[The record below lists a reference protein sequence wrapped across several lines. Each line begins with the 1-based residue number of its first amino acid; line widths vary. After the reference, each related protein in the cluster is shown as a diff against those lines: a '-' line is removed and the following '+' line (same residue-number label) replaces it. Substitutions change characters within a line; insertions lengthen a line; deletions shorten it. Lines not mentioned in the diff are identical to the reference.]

1 MRFTTFIARRYL
13 FSRKEKTIVNI
24 ISWISLVG
32 ITVSTLALIVVMSV
46 YNGIGELTQ
55 SLFNVFDPEL
65 IVEPAEGKTFHTSQ
79 IDYDAIANADAVANI
94 SQIVEE
100 NAWLTLRQAEAIVQL
115 RGVDEGYGRAC
126 GLDTLIAEGEYLLKA
141 QSGKRKAESDDWGK
155 RKAESDD
162 WGAESDGIDY
172 EPAPQLDYVLL
183 GWNIMIRMGV
193 NSMTNTP
200 LALHIPKRGSSSIG
214 FSMDEAFNNGY
225 AYPAGAFRIQEE
237 IDDLYV
243 IADIDFVRR
252 LMSYAPDEVTALAIT
267 LKDSKQLASTKR
279 QLQSLLGDGFT
290 VKDRFEQ
297 KPLYYKIFRSERLG
311 VFLILSLIVLIST
324 LNLIASLSLLIINK
338 RKDIATMRALGMDR
352 QQIRRVFFT
361 EGILIALVGVVAGL
375 VLGFVTCLLQQHFG
389 IVKLGANAIVDAFP
403 VAMRLVDFVATFL
416 VVTLLSTLVV
426 AFTVRRAKI

>member
-1 MRFTTFIARRYL
+1 MRLTTFIARRYL
-13 FSRKEKTIVNI
+13 FSRKEKTIVNL

-46 YNGIGELTQ
+46 YNGIGLLTQ
-55 SLFNVFDPEL
+55 SLFNVFDPEIL
-65 IVEPAEGKTFHTSQ
+65 VTPTEGKTFRTSD
-79 IDYDAIANADAVANI
+79 IRYDDLVATDGIAHV
-94 SQIVEE
+94 SQMVEE

-115 RGVDEGYGRAC
+115 RGVDESYGRAC
-126 GLDTLIAEGEYLLKA
+126 GLDTLIAEGEYLL
-141 QSGKRKAESDDWGK
+141 R
-155 RKAESDD
+155 AESDD
-162 WGAESDGIDY
+162 WGAESEGLDF
-172 EPAPQLDYVLL
+172 EPEPQLDFLL
-183 GWNIMIRMGV
+183 MGWNIMIRMGV

-200 LALHIPKRGSSSIG
+200 LAVHIPKRGTASIG

-243 IADIDFVRR
+243 VADIDFVRR

-267 LKDSKQLASTKR
+267 LDDPAKLGSAKR
-279 QLQSLLGDGFT
+279 QLQSLLGDGFS

-361 EGILIALVGVVAGL
+361 EGLLIALVGVVAGL
-375 VLGFVTCLLQQHFG
+375 VLGLVVCLLQQHFG

-403 VAMRLVDFVATFL
+403 VAMRLVDFIATFL
-416 VVTLLSTLVV
+416 VVTLLSILVV
-426 AFTVRRAKI
+426 AFTVRMAKI

>member
-1 MRFTTFIARRYL
+1 MRLTTFIARRYL
-13 FSRKEKTIVNI
+13 FSRKEKTIVNL

-46 YNGIGELTQ
+46 YNGIGLLTQ
-55 SLFNVFDPEL
+55 SLFNVFDPEIL
-65 IVEPAEGKTFHTSQ
+65 VTPTEGKTFRTSD
-79 IDYDAIANADAVANI
+79 IRYDDLVATDGIANV
-94 SQIVEE
+94 SQMVEE

-115 RGVDEGYGRAC
+115 RGVDESYGQAC
-126 GLDTLIAEGEYLLKA
+126 GLDTLIAEGEYLL
-141 QSGKRKAESDDWGK
+141 R
-155 RKAESDD
+155 AESDD
-162 WGAESDGIDY
+162 WGAGSDGIDY
-172 EPAPQLDYVLL
+172 EPEPQLDFLL
-183 GWNIMIRMGV
+183 MGWNIMIRMGV

-200 LALHIPKRGSSSIG
+200 LAVHIPKRGTASIG

-243 IADIDFVRR
+243 VADIDFVRR

-267 LKDSKQLASTKR
+267 LDDPAKLGSAKR
-279 QLQSLLGDGFT
+279 QLQSLLGDGFS

-361 EGILIALVGVVAGL
+361 EGLLIALVGVVAGL
-375 VLGFVTCLLQQHFG
+375 VLGLVVCLLQQHFG

-403 VAMRLVDFVATFL
+403 VAMRLVDFIATFL

>member
-1 MRFTTFIARRYL
+1 LRFTTFIARRYL

-65 IVEPAEGKTFHTSQ
+65 IVEPAEGKTFRTSQ
-79 IDYDAIANADAVANI
+79 IDYEAIANADAVANV

-141 QSGKRKAESDDWGK
+141 ESG
-155 RKAESDD
+155 D
-162 WGAESDGIDY
+162 WGAGSDGIDY

-243 IADIDFVRR
+243 ISDIDFVRR

-267 LKDSKQLASTKR
+267 LKDSKQMASTKR

-338 RKDIATMRALGMDR
+338 RKDIATMRALGMDH

>member
-79 IDYDAIANADAVANI
+79 IDYDAVANADAVANV

-141 QSGKRKAESDDWGK
+141 ESDDWGM
-155 RKAESDD
+155 ESED
-162 WGAESDGIDY
+162 IDY

>member
-1 MRFTTFIARRYL
+1 MRLTTFIARRYL
-13 FSRKEKTIVNI
+13 FSRKEKTIVNL

-46 YNGIGELTQ
+46 YNGIGLLTQ
-55 SLFNVFDPEL
+55 SLFNVFDPEIL
-65 IVEPAEGKTFHTSQ
+65 VTPTEGKTFRTSD
-79 IDYDAIANADAVANI
+79 IRYDDLVATDGIAHV
-94 SQIVEE
+94 SQMVEE

-115 RGVDEGYGRAC
+115 RGVDESYGRAC

-141 QSGKRKAESDDWGK
+141 ESGKRKAESDDWGAK
-155 RKAESDD
+155 SE
-162 WGAESDGIDY
+162 GIDY
-172 EPAPQLDYVLL
+172 EPEPQLDFLQL

-200 LALHIPKRGSSSIG
+200 LAVHIPKRGTASIG

-243 IADIDFVRR
+243 VADIDFVRR

-267 LKDSKQLASTKR
+267 LDDPAKLGSAKR
-279 QLQSLLGDGFT
+279 QLQSLLGDGFS

-361 EGILIALVGVVAGL
+361 EGLLIALVGVVAGL
-375 VLGFVTCLLQQHFG
+375 MLGLVVCLLQQHFG

>member
-79 IDYDAIANADAVANI
+79 IDYDAVANADAVANV

-141 QSGKRKAESDDWGK
+141 ESG
-155 RKAESDD
+155 D
-162 WGAESDGIDY
+162 WGAESNGTDY

-200 LALHIPKRGSSSIG
+200 LAVHIPKRGTASIG

-243 IADIDFVRR
+243 VADIDFVRR

-267 LKDSKQLASTKR
+267 LDDPAKLGSAKR
-279 QLQSLLGDGFT
+279 QLQSLLGNGFS

-338 RKDIATMRALGMDR
+338 RKDIATMRALGIDR

-361 EGILIALVGVVAGL
+361 EGLLIALVGVVAGL
-375 VLGFVTCLLQQHFG
+375 VLGLVVCLLQQHFG

-403 VAMRLVDFVATFL
+403 VAMRLVDFIATFL

>member
-1 MRFTTFIARRYL
+1 MRLTTFIARRYL
-13 FSRKEKTIVNI
+13 FSRKEKTIVNL

-46 YNGIGELTQ
+46 YNGIGLLTQ
-55 SLFNVFDPEL
+55 SLFNVFDPEIL
-65 IVEPAEGKTFHTSQ
+65 VTPTEGKTFRTSD
-79 IDYDAIANADAVANI
+79 IRYDDLVATDGIAHV
-94 SQIVEE
+94 SQMVEE

-115 RGVDEGYGRAC
+115 RGVDESYGRAC

-141 QSGKRKAESDDWGK
+141 ESGERKT
-155 RKAESDD
+155 
-162 WGAESDGIDY
+162 ESDGFDY
-172 EPAPQLDYVLL
+172 EPEPQLDFLLL

-200 LALHIPKRGSSSIG
+200 LAVHIPKRGTASIG

-243 IADIDFVRR
+243 VADIDFVRR

-267 LKDSKQLASTKR
+267 LDDPAKLGSAKR
-279 QLQSLLGDGFT
+279 QLQSLLGDGFS

-361 EGILIALVGVVAGL
+361 EGLLIALVGVVAGL
-375 VLGFVTCLLQQHFG
+375 VLGLVVCLLQQHFG

-403 VAMRLVDFVATFL
+403 VAMRLVDFIATFL

>member
-79 IDYDAIANADAVANI
+79 IDYDAIANADAVANV

-141 QSGKRKAESDDWGK
+141 QS
-155 RKAESDD
+155 DD
-162 WGAESDGIDY
+162 WGAGSDGIDY